1 MTRLKKSAGDGDRGM
16 TMTEGSTD
24 MDASRPRPERSDA
37 DAERRARQSEINAE
51 AIAQDFLEPKDYVLA
66 EPSAMTELR
75 ETIDDFTF
83 QIEVLKVRVSAINEQ
98 AVRLGKSTIDWAD
111 GSAHEQL
118 GSYPWA
124 KLAGAFAATF
134 VATRILRMLPLG
146 SIGSVAVPLLLRA
159 REQR

>member
-1 MTRLKKSAGDGDRGM
+1 
-16 TMTEGSTD
+16 
-24 MDASRPRPERSDA
+24 MDASRPRPEGSEA
-37 DAERRARQSEINAE
+37 DAEYRARKAEIDVE
-51 AIAQDFLEPKDYVLA
+51 TVAQDFLEPKDYVLT

-83 QIEVLKVRVSAINEQ
+83 QIEVLKARLSAINEE
-98 AVRLGKSTIDWAD
+98 ALRLGKSSLDWAD
-111 GSAHEQL
+111 SSAHEQL

-134 VATRILRMLPLG
+134 VATRILRVLPLG